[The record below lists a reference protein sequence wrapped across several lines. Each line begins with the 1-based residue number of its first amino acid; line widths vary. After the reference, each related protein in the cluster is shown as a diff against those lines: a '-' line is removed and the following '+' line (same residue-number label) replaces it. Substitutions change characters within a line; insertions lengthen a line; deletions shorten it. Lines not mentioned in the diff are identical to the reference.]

1 MIKVNVVN
9 ACMCDAVLRWLIL
22 ESICRLSN
30 DIDFVC
36 PMTWR

>member
-1 MIKVNVVN
+1 MIKVKVVN
-9 ACMCDAVLRWLIL
+9 ACMCDVVLRWLII

-36 PMTWR
+36 SMMCR